1 MQKINKEEISNIAL
15 ELFSSKGYNNVT
27 INDICDACEIT
38 KPTFYKYAGSK
49 DELILNLYDRTIHD
63 ITTDTY
69 RFLQANSHYEQLV
82 MIFSSLIQDTM
93 KFGPDLFSQMM
104 ITNLNENHHSFDMR
118 ENLTELAIMI
128 IEKAQDANE
137 INNMNDPKI
146 LYSSLAYTFS
156 GYEITWCMYNGETNF
171 IDDFFTSM
179 NAILDV
185 KEELRDIY
193 KKYLEV

>member
-49 DELILNLYDRTIHD
+49 DELILDLYDRTIHD

-69 RFLQANSHYEQLV
+69 RFLQADSHYEQLV
-82 MIFSSLIQDTM
+82 IIFCSLMKDTM

-104 ITNLNENHHSFDMR
+104 ISNLNENHHSFDMR
-118 ENLTELAIMI
+118 GNLTQLAVMMI
-128 IEKAQDANE
+128 NKAQQAHE
-137 INNMNDPKI
+137 INNMNDPHV

-156 GYEITWCMYNGETNF
+156 GYEFVWCMNNGHTNYA
-171 IDDFFTSM
+171 DDFFTSM

-193 KKYLEV
+193 KKYMEE

>member
-49 DELILNLYDRTIHD
+49 EELILDLYDRTIHD

-82 MIFSSLIQDTM
+82 IIFASLFQDTI

-118 ENLTELAIMI
+118 DNLTDLAVMI
-128 IEKAQDANE
+128 IEKAQEANE
-137 INNMNDPKI
+137 INNINDSKI
-146 LYSSLAYTFS
+146 LYSSLAHTFS
-156 GYEITWCMYNGETNF
+156 GYEIMWCVNNGKTNF
-171 IDDFFTSM
+171 GEDFFTSM
-179 NAILDV
+179 NVILDV